1 MALVFGSTWMV
12 NSLVFAAI
20 LVMILLANLFVIAT
34 RPRALWP
41 HYLGLAGSL
50 GLNAVLPM
58 SSFLHLAG
66 PLPPLAACGVVFV
79 PIFFA
84 GVIFAVTFR
93 DGSRPDTA
101 LGSNVAGVILGGLAE
116 NLSLMIGFNHLLLV
130 ALGFY
135 ALSSLFDRRGPL
147 ALGASLRSS

>member
-1 MALVFGSTWMV
+1 MV

-34 RPRALWP
+34 RPRSLWP
-41 HYLGLAGSL
+41 HYACLAGSL
-50 GLNAVLPM
+50 GLSAVLPM
-58 SSFLHLAG
+58 SSYLHLPG
-66 PLPPLAACGVVFV
+66 PLATLAACGVVFV
-79 PIFFA
+79 PVFFA
-84 GVIFAVTFR
+84 SVIFAVTLR
-93 DGSRPDTA
+93 DGPRPDTA

-116 NLSLMIGFNHLLLV
+116 NLSLMIGFNHLVLV

-147 ALGASLRSS
+147 TARALLRSS